1 MILLLI
7 IIEYQIYIALIS
19 KKCLEACETCI
30 IRKDITCIYKIF
42 YKTSFACIYKVCMP
56 HIVGFFHCFIILF
69 FLYIDVYIIKNHTKK
84 LYYKLYY

>member
-1 MILLLI
+1 MILLII

-56 HIVGFFHCFIILF
+56 HIVGFFPLF
-69 FLYIDVYIIKNHTKK
+69 HYIIFF
-84 LYYKLYY
+84 YI